1 MTGKPKIVMLDA
13 YVANPGDTSWE
24 SISSQGDL
32 TLYDRTPIDQ
42 VIERSKDADIIIVNK
57 AKVREEHIKALP
69 NLKLICVLAT
79 GMDNVDYEYA
89 RSKGIQVK
97 NAVGYGSTAVAQ
109 HAFALLLELT
119 NNVALH
125 NASVQELEWTNND
138 DWCYWKEGITE
149 LHGKTLGIYGLG
161 SIGKAVAKIGE
172 AFGMQIAA
180 TSNHAKQ
187 SDYPDWKLVDL
198 EELFSI
204 SDVIS
209 LHSPLTSSNEGIVNA
224 RLLHKMKKT
233 AYLINTGRGALIN
246 EHDLR
251 KALLEKRFAGAGLD
265 VLSKEPPAKDHPLL
279 GLYNCLVTPHHAW
292 AARESRVRLIKMT
305 AENILEFLADPKD

>member
-1 MTGKPKIVMLDA
+1 MLDA

-24 SISSQGDL
+24 PISKLGDV
-32 TLYDRTPIDQ
+32 TLYDRTSIDQ
-42 VIERSKDADIIIVNK
+42 VVERSKEADIIIVNK
-57 AKVREEHIKALP
+57 AKVREKHIKALP

-89 RSKGIQVK
+89 RSRGIEVK

-119 NNVALH
+119 NNVAVH
-125 NASVQELEWTNND
+125 NASVQGLEWTNND

-161 SIGKAVAKIGE
+161 TIGKAVAKIGE
-172 AFGMQIAA
+172 AFGMQIAV

-187 SDYPDWKLVDL
+187 TDYPNWQLVDL
-198 EELFSI
+198 DQLFII

-209 LHSPLTSSNEGIVNA
+209 LHAPLTPSNERIVDA
-224 RLLHKMKKT
+224 KLLHKMKKS
-233 AYLINTGRGALIN
+233 AFLINTGRGGLIN
-246 EHDLR
+246 EADLR
-251 KALLEKRFAGAGLD
+251 TALLEKRIAGAGVD
-265 VLSKEPPAKDHPLL
+265 VLSVEPPAEDHPLL
-279 GLYNCLVTPHHAW
+279 GLNNCLITPHHAW
-292 AARESRVRLIKMT
+292 AARESRIRLINMV
-305 AENILEFLADPKD
+305 AENIADYLSKTTG

>member
-1 MTGKPKIVMLDA
+1 MLDA

-24 SISSQGDL
+24 PISILGDV
-32 TLYDRTPIDQ
+32 TLYDRTSIDQ
-42 VIERSKDADIIIVNK
+42 VVERSREADIIIVNK
-57 AKVREEHIKALP
+57 AKVREEHINSLP

-89 RSKGIQVK
+89 RSKGIEVK

-109 HAFALLLELT
+109 HAFALLFELT

-125 NASVQELEWTNND
+125 NSSVQNLEWTNND

-161 SIGKAVAKIGE
+161 TIGKAVAKIGE

-180 TSNHAKQ
+180 TSNHAKRA
-187 SDYPDWKLVDL
+187 DYPNWKLVDL
-198 EELFSI
+198 EELFTI

-209 LHSPLTSSNEGIVNA
+209 LHAPLTSANEKIVNKQ
-224 RLLHKMKKT
+224 LLHKMKKT
-233 AYLINTGRGALIN
+233 AFLINTGRGGLIN
-246 EHDLR
+246 ENDL
-251 KALLEKRFAGAGLD
+251 KQALQERQLAGAGLD
-265 VLSKEPPAKDHPLL
+265 VLSLEPPAEDHPLL
-279 GLYNCLVTPHHAW
+279 GLDNCLITPHHAW
-292 AARESRVRLIKMT
+292 AARESRVRLIGMV
-305 AENILEFLADPKD
+305 AENIREFLAKG

>member
-1 MTGKPKIVMLDA
+1 MLDA

-24 SISSQGDL
+24 PISKLGDV
-32 TLYDRTPIDQ
+32 TLYDRTSIDQ
-42 VIERSKDADIIIVNK
+42 VVERSKEADIIIVNK
-57 AKVREEHIKALP
+57 AKVREQHIKALP

-89 RSKGIQVK
+89 RSRGIEVK

-125 NASVQELEWTNND
+125 NASVQDLEWTNND

-161 SIGKAVAKIGE
+161 TIGKAVAKIGE
-172 AFGMQIAA
+172 AFGMQIAV

-187 SDYPDWKLVDL
+187 TDYPNWQLVDL
-198 EELFSI
+198 DRLFTI

-209 LHSPLTSSNEGIVNA
+209 LHAPLTPSNERIVDA
-224 RLLHKMKKT
+224 KLLHKMKKS
-233 AYLINTGRGALIN
+233 ALLINTGRGGLIN
-246 EHDLR
+246 EADLR
-251 KALLEKRFAGAGLD
+251 TALLEKRIAGAGVD
-265 VLSKEPPAKDHPLL
+265 VLSVEPPAEDHPLL
-279 GLYNCLVTPHHAW
+279 GLNNCLITPHHAW
-292 AARESRVRLIKMT
+292 AARESRIRLINMV
-305 AENILEFLADPKD
+305 AENIADYLSKTTG